1 MMWFSPWTWLALAA
15 GATTAY
21 GFLVEPFWIRLVDY
35 TVWHPDWPADVAGFA
50 IVQLSD
56 LHGRVQAFGRA
67 DVQRWLAEADL
78 IAITGDLYS
87 PTRPRARLVAWLERL
102 PADRT
107 RFVSGN
113 HDYRRRVLDLAPW
126 DPPDEVRLD
135 NRVECYTSPKGRRI
149 WLAGVPDLGRGRPT
163 WPSVPVGGPAVLL
176 SHRPDAILAS
186 GADPCQLLLAG
197 HTHGGQVALPG
208 LGPILRHSR
217 LPRGKTAGRVPW
229 PDGRTLVVSRGL
241 GTSELPV
248 RLFARPEVVRVVL
261 AQPAGSDPPAA
272 PNG

>member
-1 MMWFSPWTWLALAA
+1 MWFSPWTWVGLAA
-15 GATTAY
+15 VATAAY

-35 TVWHPDWPADVAGFA
+35 TVWHPDWPADLAGFT

-87 PTRPRARLVAWLERL
+87 PTRPRARLAAWLERL

-113 HDYRRRVLDLAPW
+113 HDYRRRVLNIAPW
-126 DPPDEVRLD
+126 EPPHVVRLD
-135 NRVECYTSPKGRRI
+135 NRVESYASPQGRRL

-163 WPSVPVGGPAVLL
+163 WPSVPSGGAAVLL

-186 GADPCQLLLAG
+186 AADRFQLVLAG

-217 LPRGKTAGRVPW
+217 LRRGQTAGRVSW

-248 RLFARPEVVRVVL
+248 RFCARPEVVRVVL
-261 AQPAGSDPPAA
+261 APPEESAPRVP